1 MQIRRG
7 YTPMLFV
14 ALAVAC
20 VVIAVADILTGT
32 TALSWDEVWAVLS
45 GASDDATL
53 RTIVLRM
60 RLPKV
65 IVAIA
70 SGVALSASGL
80 QMQTLFRNPLA
91 GPYVL
96 GVNSGA
102 SLGVALFTL
111 ATPMLGIAAMPWLVS
126 VGVTGVAWL
135 GSALILLLV
144 MSLSRKIRNINTI
157 LIVGMML
164 SSAIS
169 AVVGILQYM
178 GSDEA
183 LKSFV
188 VWTMGSVATVTV
200 EQLWVMVP
208 VVVVGVVLAV
218 VVIKS
223 LNMLLL
229 GEAYA
234 RTMGLNVKRSRAL
247 IFLSTTLLAGTITAF
262 CGPIG
267 FIGLAMPHVARI
279 TFRTADH
286 RVLMPAAMLWGALS
300 MLLCTLVCDV
310 VARSGMMLPVNTIT
324 SLLGIPVIIYVVLRN
339 SNR

>member
-1 MQIRRG
+1 
-7 YTPMLFV
+7 
-14 ALAVAC
+14 
-20 VVIAVADILTGT
+20 
-32 TALSWDEVWAVLS
+32 
-45 GASDDATL
+45 
-53 RTIVLRM
+53 
-60 RLPKV
+60 
-65 IVAIA
+65 
-70 SGVALSASGL
+70 
-80 QMQTLFRNPLA
+80 
-91 GPYVL
+91 
-96 GVNSGA
+96 
-102 SLGVALFTL
+102 
-111 ATPMLGIAAMPWLVS
+111 
-126 VGVTGVAWL
+126 
-135 GSALILLLV
+135 
-144 MSLSRKIRNINTI
+144 
-157 LIVGMML
+157 
-164 SSAIS
+164 
-169 AVVGILQYM
+169 M

-234 RTMGLNVKRSRAL
+234 RTMGLNIKRSRAL

>member
-1 MQIRRG
+1 
-7 YTPMLFV
+7 MLFV
-14 ALAVAC
+14 VLAIAC
-20 VVIAVADILTGT
+20 VVLAVGDILIGT
-32 TALSWDEVWAVLS
+32 TKLSLMEVWGVLCGS
-45 GASDDATL
+45 TADATL
-53 RTIVLRM
+53 ETIIFRM
-60 RLPKV
+60 RIPKV
-65 IVAIA
+65 VVAVA
-70 SGVALSASGL
+70 AGMALSASGL

-111 ATPMLGIAAMPWLVS
+111 ATPMFAITNMPFLIS
-126 VGVTGVAWL
+126 FGVTGVAWI

-144 MSLSRKIRNINTI
+144 MWLSRRIRNINTI

-178 GSDEA
+178 GSEEA

-188 VWTMGSVATVTV
+188 VWTMGSVATVTL
-200 EQLWVMVP
+200 EQLWVLVP
-208 VVVVGVVLAV
+208 VVAIGLVLGIVA
-218 VVIKS
+218 IKP

-234 RTMGLNVKRSRAL
+234 RTMGLNVRRSRMI
-247 IFLSTTLLAGTITAF
+247 IFLSTTLLAGSITAF

-286 RVLMPAAMLWGALS
+286 RVLMPATLLWGALS

-310 VARSGMMLPVNTIT
+310 VARSGVMLPVNTIT

>member
-1 MQIRRG
+1 
-7 YTPMLFV
+7 MLFV
-14 ALAVAC
+14 VLAIAC
-20 VVIAVADILTGT
+20 VVVAVGDILIGT
-32 TALSWDEVWAVLS
+32 TKLSLMEVWGVLCGS
-45 GASDDATL
+45 TADATL
-53 RTIVLRM
+53 ETIIFRM
-60 RLPKV
+60 RIPKV
-65 IVAIA
+65 VVAVA
-70 SGVALSASGL
+70 AGMALSASGL

-111 ATPMLGIAAMPWLVS
+111 ATPMFAITNMPFLMS
-126 VGVTGVAWL
+126 FGVTGVAWI

-144 MSLSRKIRNINTI
+144 MWLSRRIRNINTI

-178 GSDEA
+178 GSEEA

-188 VWTMGSVATVTV
+188 VWTMGSVATVTL
-200 EQLWVMVP
+200 EQLWVLVP
-208 VVVVGVVLAV
+208 VVAIGLVLGIVA
-218 VVIKS
+218 IKP

-234 RTMGLNVKRSRAL
+234 RTMGLNVRRSRMI
-247 IFLSTTLLAGTITAF
+247 IFLSTTLLAGSITAF

-286 RVLMPAAMLWGALS
+286 RVLMPATLLWGALS

-310 VARSGMMLPVNTIT
+310 VARSGVMLPVNTIT

>member
-1 MQIRRG
+1 MQSRDRI
-7 YTPMLFV
+7 TTMLFV
-14 ALAVAC
+14 VLAIAC
-20 VVIAVADILTGT
+20 VVVAVGDILIGT
-32 TALSWDEVWAVLS
+32 TKLSLMEVWGVLCGS
-45 GASDDATL
+45 TADATL
-53 RTIVLRM
+53 ETIIFRM
-60 RLPKV
+60 RIPKV
-65 IVAIA
+65 VVAVA
-70 SGVALSASGL
+70 AGMALSASGL

-111 ATPMLGIAAMPWLVS
+111 ATPMMAISSIPWLMS
-126 VGVTGVAWL
+126 FGVTGVAWI

-144 MSLSRKIRNINTI
+144 MWLSRRIRNINTI

-178 GSDEA
+178 GSEEA

-188 VWTMGSVATVTV
+188 VWTMGSVATVTL
-200 EQLWVMVP
+200 EQLWVLVP
-208 VVVVGVVLAV
+208 VVAIGLVLGIVA
-218 VVIKS
+218 IKP

-234 RTMGLNVKRSRAL
+234 RTMGLNVRRSRMI
-247 IFLSTTLLAGTITAF
+247 IFLSTTLLAGSITAF

-286 RVLMPAAMLWGALS
+286 RVLMPATLLWGALS

-310 VARSGMMLPVNTIT
+310 VARSGVMLPVNTIT

>member
-1 MQIRRG
+1 
-7 YTPMLFV
+7 MLFV
-14 ALAVAC
+14 VLAIAC
-20 VVIAVADILTGT
+20 VVVAVGGILIGT
-32 TALSWDEVWAVLS
+32 TKLSLMEVWGVLCGS
-45 GASDDATL
+45 TADATL
-53 RTIVLRM
+53 ETIIFRM
-60 RLPKV
+60 RIPKV
-65 IVAIA
+65 VVAVA
-70 SGVALSASGL
+70 AGMALSASGL

-111 ATPMLGIAAMPWLVS
+111 ATPMMAISSIPWLMS
-126 VGVTGVAWL
+126 FGVTGVAWI

-144 MSLSRKIRNINTI
+144 MWLSRRIRNINTI

-178 GSDEA
+178 GSEEA

-188 VWTMGSVATVTV
+188 VWTMGSVATVTL
-200 EQLWVMVP
+200 EQLWVLVP
-208 VVVVGVVLAV
+208 VVAIGLVLGIVA
-218 VVIKS
+218 IKP

-234 RTMGLNVKRSRAL
+234 RTMGLNVRRSRMI
-247 IFLSTTLLAGTITAF
+247 IFLSTTLLAGSITAF

-286 RVLMPAAMLWGALS
+286 RVLMPATLLWGALS

-310 VARSGMMLPVNTIT
+310 VARSGVMLPVNTIT

>member
-1 MQIRRG
+1 
-7 YTPMLFV
+7 MLFV
-14 ALAVAC
+14 VLAIAC
-20 VVIAVADILTGT
+20 VVVAVGDILIGT
-32 TALSWDEVWAVLS
+32 TKLSLMEVWGVLCGS
-45 GASDDATL
+45 TADATL
-53 RTIVLRM
+53 ETIIFRM
-60 RLPKV
+60 RIPKV
-65 IVAIA
+65 VVAVA
-70 SGVALSASGL
+70 AGMALSASGL

-111 ATPMLGIAAMPWLVS
+111 ATPMFAITNMPFLIS
-126 VGVTGVAWL
+126 FGVTGVAWI

-144 MSLSRKIRNINTI
+144 MWLSRRIRNINTI

-178 GSDEA
+178 GSEEA

-188 VWTMGSVATVTV
+188 VWTMGSVATVTL
-200 EQLWVMVP
+200 EQLWVLVP
-208 VVVVGVVLAV
+208 VVAIGLVLGIVA
-218 VVIKS
+218 IKP

-234 RTMGLNVKRSRAL
+234 RTMGLNVKRSRMI
-247 IFLSTTLLAGTITAF
+247 IFLSTTLLAGSITAF

-286 RVLMPAAMLWGALS
+286 RVLMPATLLWGALS

-310 VARSGMMLPVNTIT
+310 VARSGVMLPVNTIT